1 MQQVDLKQLGTFQL
15 LVLMTIANLKD
26 EAYGQNIASTLRE
39 KISKLSDPQ
48 VTIALKRLRER
59 GLIRVKTIIH
69 TGSRGRPRIVY
80 ERSLSGDKALCDVL
94 NLIKFYEATMERK
107 E

>member
-39 KISKLSDPQ
+39 KISKLSVSQ
-48 VTIALKRLRER
+48 VTIAFK
-59 GLIRVKTIIH
+59 
-69 TGSRGRPRIVY
+69 RGR
-80 ERSLSGDKALCDVL
+80 
-94 NLIKFYEATMERK
+94 
-107 E
+107 